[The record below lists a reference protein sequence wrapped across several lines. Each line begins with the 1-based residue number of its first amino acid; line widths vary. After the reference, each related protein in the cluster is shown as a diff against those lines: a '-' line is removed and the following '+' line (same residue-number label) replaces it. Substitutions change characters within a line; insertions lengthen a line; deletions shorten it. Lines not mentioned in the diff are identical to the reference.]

1 MSRRSSRRGKGG
13 GARQMDIWLFSQQS
27 KRFGKKTQKLP
38 NPTKIDNKARNEL
51 NGRLALLAFAEG
63 KEGEICRKTHM
74 LARVK
79 GFKDMQY
86 VAQRINQSGEP
97 DGREA
102 AEDRENL
109 VLLPKVNDIIEL
121 KNGKGLRVCA
131 YNLAAN
137 TVEVAPADATKRKG
151 SALEAKKSKKSKR
164 KSKKKEGDAES
175 KKSQAKPKSKKAASA
190 TPRREKKSMDKPT
203 TSSNESVKE
212 SDVFTVETVLK
223 SFANPRDDLFN
234 RSYIYYIYIISNAY
248 MIDDMCKR
256 IYDR

>member
-1 MSRRSSRRGKGG
+1 MSRRSSRRGKG
-13 GARQMDIWLFSQQS
+13 GARQMDIWLFSQQQ
-27 KRFGKKTQKLP
+27 KRFGKKPQKLP
-38 NPTKIDNKARNEL
+38 NPTKINYKARNEL
-51 NGRLALLAFAEG
+51 SGRLALLAFAEG

-97 DGREA
+97 DGKEA

-121 KNGKGLRVCA
+121 KNGKALKVCA

-137 TVEVAPADATKRKG
+137 TVEVAPADATTSKRKG
-151 SALEAKKSKKSKR
+151 SALEAKQSKKSKR

-175 KKSQAKPKSKKAASA
+175 QKSQAKPKSKKAASA

-212 SDVFTVETVLK
+212 SHIFTVETVLK
-223 SFANPRDDLFN
+223 SFENPRDDLFN
-234 RSYIYYIYIISNAY
+234 RSYIYYI
-248 MIDDMCKR
+248 
-256 IYDR
+256 